1 MHKLGELVNLCQNG
15 QTTWHGKRRQKL
27 AKLVQRVK
35 MLKLSLNGNIA
46 QHAQTGWKV

>member
-1 MHKLGELVNLCQNG
+1 MRKLAELVQVITMIR
-15 QTTWHGKRRQKL
+15 QKAKGKRQKL

-46 QHAQTGWKV
+46 QHAQTG